1 LRDELRREIAENLVS
16 ASSAVKAVFL
26 RWEKRFLLMESQIAR
41 DKGDDIRDISI
52 RLRNALAD
60 IAVHPFDGILRG
72 SVLATSRL
80 LPSDAVLLAGR
91 SIAAVLLE
99 HGSIGSHAS
108 LFVREMGLP
117 CISGLPHLLTTAT
130 RGAWALVDADAAT
143 VTIDPQEKH
152 RTAFRKAFDER
163 ERRDLP
169 SPETT
174 SPSPCSPTWDA
185 SKIPRRPC

>member
-1 LRDELRREIAENLVS
+1 M
-16 ASSAVKAVFL
+16 KAVFL

-52 RLRNALAD
+52 RLRNALAE
-60 IAVHPFDGILRG
+60 IAVHPFDEIPPC

-80 LPSDAVLLAGR
+80 LPSDAVLLAGQ

-117 CISGLPHLLTTAT
+117 CISGLPHLLTAAT
-130 RGAWALVDADAAT
+130 QGALALVDADAAT
-143 VTIDPQEKH
+143 VTIDPQERH
-152 RTAFRKAFDER
+152 RTVFRKGVGER
-163 ERRDLP
+163 ERARVRNG
-169 SPETT
+169 
-174 SPSPCSPTWDA
+174 
-185 SKIPRRPC
+185 I